1 MANSVPQVVTHSA
14 PSIYE
19 HLTAFAQVL
28 ESAIEQAGVSEDE
41 QVDLMVAVMEALNN
55 AIDHGN
61 GEDASKK
68 VHLKI
73 EIMPRAITVWVQDE
87 GPGFNPDSTPDPR
100 EPENLMNDSGRGLLM
115 MRAFM
120 DEVDFVPSQSG
131 TLVKMTK
138 YFSSNSSPSHQ
149 SRG

>member
-1 MANSVPQVVTHSA
+1 MAKPQVLVHSA
-14 PSIYE
+14 PSLYE
-19 HLTAFAQVL
+19 HLTAFADIV
-28 ESAIEQAGVSEDE
+28 ESAAEQAGASQDD

-61 GEDASKK
+61 GEDASKE

-73 EIMPRAITVWVQDE
+73 EILPNAMTIWVQDE
-87 GPGFNPDSTPDPR
+87 GKGFNPAATPDPR

-120 DEVDFVPSQSG
+120 DEVDFVPSQTG

-138 YFSSNSSPSHQ
+138 YFSPDSSPSHP
-149 SRG
+149 

>member
-1 MANSVPQVVTHSA
+1 MSNSLPQVLMHSA
-14 PSIYE
+14 PSLYE
-19 HLTAFAQVL
+19 HLDAFAQIV
-28 ESAIEQAGVSEDE
+28 ESAVRLAGASEDE

-73 EIMPRAITVWVQDE
+73 DIHPASITVWVQDE
-87 GPGFNPDSTPDPR
+87 GGGFDPNATPDPVA
-100 EPENLMNDSGRGLLM
+100 PENLMNNSGRGLLM

-120 DEVDFVPSQSG
+120 DEVDFMPSQKG
-131 TLVKMTK
+131 TLVKMIK
-138 YFSSNSSPSHQ
+138 YFSSKSPPSHC
-149 SRG
+149 